1 MLKKFIGDKAFYRRV
16 LVIALPI
23 ILQNLITNFVSLLDN
38 LMVGQLSTAEISAVT
53 IINNNLLFV
62 FNLCMFGGAA
72 GAGIFT
78 TQFYGSGN
86 HEGIRHTF
94 RFKILISL
102 ALTALGAALFF
113 FGGDPLIGLYL
124 QGDGDP
130 TIAADTLFYGRQ
142 YLRVML
148 MGLLPFG
155 LTNTYAGTLRECGH
169 PSVPM
174 VAGFVAMLVNL
185 FLNYVLI
192 FGNLGAPAL
201 GVTGAAIATVIAR
214 YAEFAVVAGWTHLHP
229 KKCPYITGIYRHF
242 RIPGTL
248 FRSIVLR
255 GMPLLLNECLWS
267 TGMAVLN
274 QCYSVCG
281 LDVVPALSISTT
293 IYNLASVVFHSL
305 GNTVGIITGQML
317 GANRPEEEV
326 RDHNTKLTALCTVSG
341 AAFGAVAIALSGIFP
356 LLYNTTD
363 SVRQLAA
370 WFIIISAAAMP
381 LQAYIFPVY
390 FTLRAGGK
398 TLVTFLFDSCSV
410 WVLSIP
416 IAFCLSRFT
425 GLSILVIYSL
435 CHATDIIK
443 TVIGYFLVRRGDWI
457 NNLTAK

>member
-38 LMVGQLSTAEISAVT
+38 VMIGQLSTAQISAVT

-86 HEGIRHTF
+86 QEGVRHTF

-102 ALTALGAALFF
+102 GLTVLGAALFF
-113 FGGDPLIGLYL
+113 FAGDPLIGLYL

-130 TIAADTLFYGRQ
+130 AIAAETLLHGRQ
-142 YLRVML
+142 YLRIML
-148 MGLLPFG
+148 LGLLPFG
-155 LTNTYAGTLRECGH
+155 LTNAYAGTLRECGH
-169 PSVPM
+169 PTVPM

-192 FGNLGAPAL
+192 FGNLGAPVM
-201 GVTGAAIATVIAR
+201 GVAGAAIATVIAR
-214 YAEFAVVAGWTHLHP
+214 YAEFAVVACWTHLHP
-229 KKCPYITGIYRHF
+229 EKCPYISGMYRNF
-242 RIPGTL
+242 RIPGAL
-248 FRSIVLR
+248 LRSVTLR
-255 GMPLLLNECLWS
+255 GMPLLANECLWS
-267 TGMAVLN
+267 MGMAVLN

-305 GNTVGIITGQML
+305 GVTVGIFTGQML
-317 GANRPEEEV
+317 GANRPEQEV
-326 RDHNTKLTALCTVSG
+326 RDYNTKLTALCAASG
-341 AAFGAVAIALSGIFP
+341 VLFGAVAIVLSGVFP
-356 LLYNTTD
+356 MLYNTTD

-370 WFIIISAAAMP
+370 WFITISAAAMP
-381 LQAYIFPVY
+381 FQAYIFPVY
-390 FTLRAGGK
+390 FTLRSGGK
-398 TLVTFLFDSCSV
+398 TLITFLFDSCSV

-425 GLSILVIYSL
+425 GLSILVIYAL
-435 CHATDIIK
+435 CNATDMIK
-443 TVIGYFLVRRGDWI
+443 TVIGYFLIKRGDWI